1 MTSSGLRL
9 VSSSSSSSALSA
21 LATSGS
27 PASRAAA
34 LLGDNPTLTFVADEA
49 TPDSCCTLRMVRHG
63 AVWVGVVS
71 DRALFADRV
80 RMGMTPRFTK
90 GDADVVTVAGS
101 AVTRLLG
108 RLPTLSA
115 ELQTLVQPLLGPWGG
130 EDAVVVEIT
139 PSSLVLVSDE
149 DGPGSIPRT

>member
-1 MTSSGLRL
+1 MTSTSGLRL
-9 VSSSSSSSALSA
+9 VSSSSSSSL
-21 LATSGS
+21 

-34 LLGDNPTLTFVADEA
+34 LLGDHPTLTFVADEA

-63 AVWVGVVS
+63 MVWVGVVS

-80 RMGMTPRFTK
+80 RMGMTPHFTK
-90 GDADVVTVAGS
+90 GDADVVTVAGTS
-101 AVTRLLG
+101 VTRLLG
-108 RLPTLSA
+108 RVQGLSA
-115 ELQTLVQPLLGPWGG
+115 EMQALVQPLLGPWGG